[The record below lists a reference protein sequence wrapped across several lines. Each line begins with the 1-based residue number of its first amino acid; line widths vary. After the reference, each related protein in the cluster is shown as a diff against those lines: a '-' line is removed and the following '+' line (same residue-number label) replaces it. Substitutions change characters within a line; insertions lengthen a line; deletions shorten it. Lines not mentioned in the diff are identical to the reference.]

1 MSLESRIAAKL
12 PSAPPVNGLRG
23 KLWVAFVLQIAA
35 ISVATLLSVYGSW
48 VVLRDVLVQRAL
60 ADETTHYWNRDA
72 RTPGAELPDTYNMHG
87 YLKAP
92 DGTGA
97 VPERLAGLA
106 PGYHAIEID
115 GSTDLVYVSDGS
127 AGRLYLV
134 FKQEQVDKL
143 ALWFGFVPLTVVLG
157 VIYIATWLT
166 YRISRRAI
174 SPVIWLANQVRNFD
188 PRRPDLDALGPDKL
202 PPDADG
208 DVKVLATSIHGF
220 ASRLEDFV
228 DRERNFTRDASHE
241 LRTPLT
247 VVKVAADVLAEEE
260 GLSPFATR
268 AVARVQRA
276 VRDMEALIESFLI
289 LARETDVGLPDE
301 DFVVNALAAEELE
314 KAQVLV
320 AGKPVVLRLVEDAQF
335 ALHAP
340 TRVLSVM
347 LSNLLRNACLY
358 TDRGTVVVTVGA
370 GFVRVSDTGPGM
382 SAEELARV
390 YEPFYRGGR
399 GGQGGH
405 GIGLTIVRRL
415 SERFG
420 WPVRLESTPGAGTT
434 ATISFP
440 NPQPL

>member
-1 MSLESRIAAKL
+1 MSPDHRIAAPL
-12 PSAPPVNGLRG
+12 PADPPVTGLRG

-48 VVLRDVLVQRAL
+48 IVLRDVLVQRAL
-60 ADETTHYWNRDA
+60 SDETSHYWNRYA
-72 RTPGAELPDTYNMHG
+72 RTPGAELPDTYNMNG
-87 YLKAP
+87 YLVGA
-92 DGTGA
+92 DGSGT
-97 VPERLAGLA
+97 VPARLAPLA
-106 PGYHAIEID
+106 PGYHAIDIS
-115 GSTDLVYVSDGS
+115 GSNDLVYVSDGPG
-127 AGRLYLV
+127 GRLYLV

-188 PRRPDLDALGPDKL
+188 PKKPDLDALQPANL

-220 ASRLEDFV
+220 ASRLESFV
-228 DRERNFTRDASHE
+228 ERERNFTRDASHE

-268 AVARVQRA
+268 SVTRVQRA

-320 AGKPVVLRLVEDAQF
+320 AGKPVELRLVEEAQF

-340 TRVLSVM
+340 TRVLAVM

-358 TDRGTVVVTVGA
+358 TDAGMVVVTVGA
-370 GFVRVSDTGPGM
+370 GFVSVRDTGPGM
-382 SAEELARV
+382 SADELARV
-390 YEPFYRGGR
+390 FEPFFRGGR
-399 GGQGGH
+399 GGQRGH

-420 WPVRLESTPGAGTT
+420 WPVSLESAPGAGTT
-434 ATISFP
+434 ATIRFP

>member
-1 MSLESRIAAKL
+1 MSLESRLAARL
-12 PSAPPVNGLRG
+12 PVAQPANGLRG
-23 KLWVAFVLQIAA
+23 KLWVAFVLQVAA

-48 VVLRDVLVQRAL
+48 IVLRDVLVQRAL
-60 ADETTHYWNRDA
+60 ADETAHYWSRHE

-87 YLKAP
+87 YLATP
-92 DGTGA
+92 DGKGE
-97 VPERLAGLA
+97 VPAQLAGLA
-106 PGYHAIEID
+106 PGYHAIETG
-115 GSTDLVYVSDGS
+115 GSTDLAYVSDGS

-188 PRRPDLDALGPDKL
+188 PKRPDLDALGPANL

-220 ASRLEDFV
+220 ASRLEEFV
-228 DRERNFTRDASHE
+228 ERERNFTRDASHE

-268 AVARVQRA
+268 SVTRVQRA

-320 AGKPVVLRLVEDAQF
+320 AGKPVELRLVEEAQF

-340 TRVLSVM
+340 TRVLAVM

-358 TDRGTVVVTVGA
+358 TESGTVVVTVGA
-370 GFVRVSDTGPGM
+370 GFVSVRDTGPGM
-382 SAEELARV
+382 PADELARV
-390 YEPFYRGGR
+390 FEPFYRGGR
-399 GGQGGH
+399 GGQRGH

-420 WPVRLESTPGAGTT
+420 WPVRLESTPGEGTT
-434 ATISFP
+434 ATIGFP
-440 NPQPL
+440 NQQPL

>member
-87 YLKAP
+87 YLKAT

-97 VPERLAGLA
+97 VPQRLAGLA

-358 TDRGTVVVTVGA
+358 TERGTVVVTVGA

>member
-1 MSLESRIAAKL
+1 
-12 PSAPPVNGLRG
+12 
-23 KLWVAFVLQIAA
+23 
-35 ISVATLLSVYGSW
+35 
-48 VVLRDVLVQRAL
+48 
-60 ADETTHYWNRDA
+60 
-72 RTPGAELPDTYNMHG
+72 
-87 YLKAP
+87 
-92 DGTGA
+92 
-97 VPERLAGLA
+97 
-106 PGYHAIEID
+106 
-115 GSTDLVYVSDGS
+115 
-127 AGRLYLV
+127 
-134 FKQEQVDKL
+134 
-143 ALWFGFVPLTVVLG
+143 
-157 VIYIATWLT
+157 
-166 YRISRRAI
+166 
-174 SPVIWLANQVRNFD
+174 
-188 PRRPDLDALGPDKL
+188 
-202 PPDADG
+202 
-208 DVKVLATSIHGF
+208 
-220 ASRLEDFV
+220 
-228 DRERNFTRDASHE
+228 
-241 LRTPLT
+241 
-247 VVKVAADVLAEEE
+247 VLAEEE

-301 DFVVNALAAEELE
+301 DFVVNALAAEELD

-320 AGKPVVLRLVEDAQF
+320 AGKPVELRLVEEAQF

-358 TDRGTVVVTVGA
+358 TERGTVVVTVGA

-382 SAEELARV
+382 PAEELARV

-420 WPVRLESTPGAGTT
+420 WPVRLESTPGTGTA